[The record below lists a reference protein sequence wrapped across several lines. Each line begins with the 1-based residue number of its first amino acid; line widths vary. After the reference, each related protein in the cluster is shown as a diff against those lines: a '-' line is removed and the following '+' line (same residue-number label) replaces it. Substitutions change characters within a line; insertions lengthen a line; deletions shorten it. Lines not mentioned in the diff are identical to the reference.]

1 MRQSRYGERSETLND
16 IDLTP
21 MIDMVFI
28 LLIFFIVSTSF
39 IRESGV
45 VVERPAAQTAEN
57 QNAQVV
63 IGIDAENT
71 LWLEGNSVDIRALS
85 PRVQQLLTEKS
96 DLGIIVA
103 ADVLTNAGVLVEV
116 LDLCRQAG
124 VSNVSV
130 ATRKPQ

>member
-1 MRQSRYGERSETLND
+1 MRQSRYTDRSEMFND

-39 IRESGV
+39 IREAGV
-45 VVERPAAQTAEN
+45 VVERPAAETAES
-57 QNAQVV
+57 QHVQIV
-63 IGIDAENT
+63 IAIDADNM
-71 LWLEGNSVDIRALS
+71 LWMEGSSIDIRSLGA
-85 PRVQQLLTEKS
+85 RVHTLRAENEE
-96 DLGIIVA
+96 LGIIVA
-103 ADVLTNAGVLVEV
+103 ADVRTRAGVLVEV

-124 VSNVSV
+124 VRNVSV

>member
-71 LWLEGNSVDIRALS
+71 LWLEGNSVDIRVLS
-85 PRVQQLLTEKS
+85 PRVQQLLAEKS

>member
-45 VVERPAAQTAEN
+45 VVERPAALTSEN

-63 IGIDAENT
+63 IGIDAANT
-71 LWLEGNSVDIRALS
+71 LWLEGNSVDIRALP
-85 PRVQQLLTEKS
+85 PRVQQLLAEKS

-103 ADVLTNAGVLVEV
+103 ADVRTNAGVLVEV

>member
-1 MRQSRYGERSETLND
+1 MRHTRFSQRTEMFSD

-39 IRESGV
+39 IREAGV
-45 VVERPAAQTAEN
+45 VVERPSAKTAEA
-57 QNAQVV
+57 QQVQVV
-63 IGIDAENT
+63 IAIDAENVI
-71 LWLEGNSVDIRALS
+71 WMEGGSIDIRTLGA
-85 PRVQQLLTEKS
+85 RVGQLLVEKK

-103 ADVLTNAGVLVEV
+103 ADVQTSAGMLVKV
-116 LDLCRQAG
+116 LDLCREAG

-130 ATRKPQ
+130 ATKGAA

>member
-1 MRQSRYGERSETLND
+1 MRQFRYGERSETLND

-85 PRVQQLLTEKS
+85 PRVQQLLAEKS

>member
-85 PRVQQLLTEKS
+85 PRVQQLLAEKS